1 MKIIS
6 VGWDKRHMCT
16 VLFIDLPNTCV
27 VIIKF
32 TFEFGVLYWFN
43 LYDDSCF
50 RLLCSLSFMAIF
62 LLSLFH
68 NCLVVW

>member
-1 MKIIS
+1 
-6 VGWDKRHMCT
+6 VWDGIRDICA
-16 VLFIDLPNTCV
+16 LSYLIDLPNTCV

-32 TFEFGVLYWFN
+32 TFEFGVPYWFN

-50 RLLCSLSFMAIF
+50 RLHCSLNFMAIF

-68 NCLVVW
+68 NCLIAW